1 MSGDS
6 KVGNFRMTDVKAL
19 DLRILCWSRS
29 KRRLV
34 KSYRPAVPLSD
45 IQQYAASE
53 SGSPPGYAGEAPKV

>member
-45 IQQYAASE
+45 IQQYAAS
-53 SGSPPGYAGEAPKV
+53 